1 MFKKIFKNAIL
12 LLVSMLVVFV
22 IAQAGSLSPLSS
34 PAATSYTLSDI
45 YARLSTNA
53 SATVG
58 SHSFDA
64 TTTPQSTF
72 PTLTQIY
79 NAIPTIYAT
88 DLLATSTYLGITGT
102 IAVKSGDA
110 DASVFATSTNK
121 LLLTPSAGYYDG
133 STATVSTTST
143 AFTPSSIKLGTYL
156 FGMVGTLYGDTDA
169 SQVLTTASSPGSI
182 AVKSGDADASV
193 FATSTNKLLLTPSAG
208 YYDGST
214 ATVSTTSTAFTAS
227 NIRSGTYLFGIV
239 GSLLEGYTYG
249 DSDASKVLTTATGV
263 GTYNAANL
271 STATVKKGTS
281 FGVSSAGAYSGYPGT
296 GWSGTAITQ
305 SACDAQ
311 NPTWYWFEDGNGDGD
326 TTDAEDGVCIRASTV
341 TSSSWNGSE
350 QIASFTP
357 ITAQAAT
364 AGSANSITKAS
375 AGWTTD
381 AYANAVVDITSGTA
395 SGCWGIVKSNTS
407 DTITVYGSWLSS
419 AYASSCGTPDGTSV
433 FSVEDDGFALY
444 DNSWIGDW
452 TCDSVAFPNGAPTW
466 GSFPTS
472 AQVGAGV
479 IALATTD
486 CYDGTRDLLPTEA
499 SRAVKTG
506 TATAADATTITDTA
520 QSLNTNAWVG
530 QKALITGGTGSGG
543 YGRIESNTATVIT
556 VDSWTGGTPDVGS
569 TFAIVYLIP
578 HASYNPTTDVDGD
591 DDTQLNGNN
600 GPLTPEVL
608 NNWKG
613 SRLPT
618 SSDFFGFCGYKDG
631 GSNYESTTGTYTADE
646 TYGNYG
652 GQVGRTSEFLD
663 LGNSGNWEWLS
674 EQLSRNGAG
683 VAGVNAC
690 SSFSSSDVYSGYRF
704 RSVFRP

>member
-1 MFKKIFKNAIL
+1 MNSFKKHKINLVDTGCLQDSRYKAYFKKFVKPLKTTISL
-12 LLVSMLVVFV
+12 LLPLLVVFTL
-22 IAQAGSLSPLSS
+22 AQAGSLSPLSS

-53 SATVG
+53 SATAG
-58 SHSFDA
+58 SHSFGA

-79 NAIPTIYAT
+79 SAIPTIYAT
-88 DLLATSTYLGITGT
+88 DLLATSTYLGVTGT

-110 DASVFATSTNK
+110 DASVSATSTNK
-121 LLLTPSAGYYDG
+121 LLLTPATGYYNG
-133 STATVSTTST
+133 STATVSTTTT

-156 FGMVGTLYGDTDA
+156 FGIVGTLFGDT
-169 SQVLTTASSPGSI
+169 
-182 AVKSGDADASV
+182 
-193 FATSTNKLLLTPSAG
+193 
-208 YYDGST
+208 
-214 ATVSTTSTAFTAS
+214 
-227 NIRSGTYLFGIV
+227 
-239 GSLLEGYTYG
+239 
-249 DSDASKVLTTATGV
+249 DASKVLTTASAA

-281 FGVSSAGAYSGYPGT
+281 FGVSSTGVYSGYPGT
-296 GWSGTAITQ
+296 AWSGTAITQ
-305 SACDAQ
+305 ATCDAQ

-326 TTDAEDGVCIRASTV
+326 TTDPEDGVCVRASAV

-364 AGSANSITKAS
+364 AGAANSITKAS
-375 AGWTTD
+375 AGWTAN

-395 SGCWGIVKSNTS
+395 SGCWGVVKSNTT

-419 AYASSCGTPDGTSV
+419 AYASSCGTPDATSV
-433 FSVEDDGFALY
+433 FSVEDDGFAIY

-452 TCDSVAFPNGAPTW
+452 SCTGSFPSGAPSW

-506 TATAADATTITDTA
+506 TATAADSTTITDTA
-520 QSLNTNAWVG
+520 LSLNTNAWVG

-569 TFAIVYLIP
+569 TFAIVYLVP
-578 HASYNPTTDVDGD
+578 HASYNPTTDIDGD

-613 SRLPT
+613 ARLPT

-631 GSNYESTTGTYTADE
+631 GSNYESTTGTYTADK

-652 GQVGRTSEFLD
+652 GQVGRTDEFLD
-663 LGNSGNWEWLS
+663 LANSGSWEWLS
-674 EQLSRNGAG
+674 EQHNQSYAR
-683 VAGVNAC
+683 VAGNSAC
-690 SSFSSSDVYSGYRF
+690 SYFVNSNVNNGNRF
-704 RSVFRP
+704 RAVFRP